1 MFYLFIPISNL
12 IIFILLE
19 AVILN
24 ISYLS
29 AALNNLRFLSLS
41 TLIYRVKYSII
52 LNSTDTIY
60 FSSIYS
66 GSYHLFQSV
75 NRLTESA
82 AFI

>member
-1 MFYLFIPISNL
+1 MFYRFIPISNL

-41 TLIYRVKYSII
+41 TSNLPR
-52 LNSTDTIY
+52 
-60 FSSIYS
+60 SSI
-66 GSYHLFQSV
+66 
-75 NRLTESA
+75 RLY
-82 AFI
+82 FIRQI